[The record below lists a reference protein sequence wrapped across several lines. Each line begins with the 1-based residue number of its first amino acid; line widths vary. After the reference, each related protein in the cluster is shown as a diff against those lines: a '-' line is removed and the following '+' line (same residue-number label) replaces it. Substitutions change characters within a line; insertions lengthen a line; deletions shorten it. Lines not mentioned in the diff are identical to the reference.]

1 MIPLHIHF
9 DQDRANSRGGGGGGY
24 IEGVVETV

>member
-9 DQDRANSRGGGGGGY
+9 DQDRANSRGGGGY